1 MATKQHHVSIVVPE
15 GTIGQRI
22 DRYLA
27 SLSDVFPRAASTDS
41 RTIFLINGNQV
52 KKSKAIKPNDTV
64 EVHWVEELFDKI
76 EPQDIPLSILYEDGH
91 MLVIDKQQSLVVHPG
106 AGNWDHTLV
115 NALVHRYGEHFFTKP
130 TSEDQTDD
138 DEEDLSGFS
147 DIRPGIVHRLDKDTS
162 GVMVIA
168 KDRSAHIDLSSQ
180 FKERSIEKYYIVLVH
195 GRMPSRRDHLETTIV
210 RDPRNRKRFIVGKEG
225 EGKHAKTDYLVL
237 RQWSDMALVR
247 VRLHTGRTHQIRVHL
262 SHIGCPIM
270 GDPIYGRRNNESYT
284 MMLHAFSLELSHP
297 LTGIR
302 LRFRAPMPQR
312 FKDVIRAKDEK
323 QVR

>member
-27 SLSDVFPRAASTDS
+27 SLNDVFPRAASTDS
-41 RTIFLINGNQV
+41 RTVFLINGNQV

-106 AGNWDHTLV
+106 AGNWDNTLV
-115 NALVHRYGEHFFTKP
+115 NALVYRYGEHFFTKP
-130 TSEDQTDD
+130 TSDNQTDD

-195 GRMPSRRDHLETTIV
+195 GRMPSRRGYLETTIV

-270 GDPIYGRRNNESYT
+270 GDPIYGRRNNENHT

-297 LTGIR
+297 STGIR
-302 LRFRAPMPQR
+302 LRFRAPLPQR
-312 FKDVIRAKDEK
+312 FKDVIRAKNGK
-323 QVR
+323 